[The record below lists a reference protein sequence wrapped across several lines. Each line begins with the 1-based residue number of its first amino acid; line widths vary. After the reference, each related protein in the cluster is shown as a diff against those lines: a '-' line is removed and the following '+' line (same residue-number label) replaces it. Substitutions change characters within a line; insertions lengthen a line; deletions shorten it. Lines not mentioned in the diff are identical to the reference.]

1 MQIGRRRKRERRDR
15 KEEGIEFSLNVK
27 RKPSPE
33 KRVLC
38 RRSSW
43 RDQNKMVDIA

>member
-15 KEEGIEFSLNVK
+15 KEGGIEFSLNVK

-38 RRSSW
+38 RNSW